1 VTDYAEHALTLVI
14 TVRGDVTVENVILS
28 QNGAYYEDDAT
39 ATATVTLKGAEGYDQ
54 VLALVDEDGY
64 EHPLTWVEGDTY
76 RFDLPLRDYAG
87 PFNLV
92 LKTIKVTADG
102 DPAEVNIRSEK
113 ICYVVMQSN
122 LRTVTDIRTP
132 EELQN
137 MESGRAYRLANHI
150 DLTGFDWV
158 PYAFIDG
165 ALYGNGYEIRN
176 LDMYAAIPYQSGENR
191 ISGMFTEISGYFK
204 DVILKNASVEIES
217 LVCLGGY
224 SNGYGILAGKM
235 GMLGILLDGCAVE
248 GQLYVHTPGAI
259 SWSTVS
265 GFIGVC
271 EEFGIL
277 KNCRFKGEISVEGE
291 LGVSYVGNY
300 GITIYPLH
308 GSVVLDCSYEYKA
321 SVNELQ
327 STGDFLKIY
336 EGGYYNNQ
344 LIMSTKEGEETVI
357 IGR

>member
-1 VTDYAEHALTLVI
+1 
-14 TVRGDVTVENVILS
+14 
-28 QNGAYYEDDAT
+28 
-39 ATATVTLKGAEGYDQ
+39 
-54 VLALVDEDGY
+54 
-64 EHPLTWVEGDTY
+64 VEGDTY
-76 RFDLPLRDYAG
+76 RFDLPLRDRLYLYDAG

-137 MESGRAYRLANHI
+137 MESGRAYRLADHI

-158 PYAFIDG
+158 PYAFDG
-165 ALYGNGYEIRN
+165 VLYGNGYEIRN
-176 LDMYAAIPYQSGENR
+176 LDMYAVIPVGEFGEGF
-191 ISGMFTEISGYFK
+191 SMGMFTVLTGYFK

-224 SNGYGILAGKM
+224 SNGYGILAGKI

-308 GSVVLDCSYEYKA
+308 GSVVLDCSYEFEA
-321 SVNELQ
+321 SVNEHR

-336 EGGYYNNQ
+336 EDTNGG
-344 LIMSTKEGEETVI
+344 LRLKMSTKEGETVI
-357 IGR
+357 IGG